1 MSAFLFFSQDKRRV
15 IKEANPGMRNTEIS
29 RVLGEMWKKASAEE
43 RAPHIE
49 REAAEREKYKVQM
62 AKWKEEEDVRQREI
76 EDENTKWLERSAMN
90 KQTHDMTGHQ
100 FDSMSPHAHDQHSL
114 SPLPLPLHHHQP
126 HLSPPQS
133 YYPSGNPH
141 PDYYPMQGHGV
152 SNPYNSFGS
161 YHPPPPPP
169 GQGYYQTYTSMHP
182 PQYHPRHY
190 RDYPQDYDSSQRH
203 DNMENPKHE
212 SYNISLPQV
221 PYNSYYPNGY
231 NSDINPIAN
240 SHSDDYSPPS

>member
-49 REAAEREKYKVQM
+49 REAVEREKYKVQM

-76 EDENTKWLERSAMN
+76 DQNENSQWLERSAMN
-90 KQTHDMTGHQ
+90 KQSNDMTGHPI
-100 FDSMSPHAHDQHSL
+100 DRMSPRAYDQHSL
-114 SPLPLPLHHHQP
+114 SPLPLPLHHHHHQP
-126 HLSPPQS
+126 HLSPPHS
-133 YYPSGNPH
+133 YYPPGNSH

-152 SNPYNSFGS
+152 SNPYNSYGS
-161 YHPPPPPP
+161 YHHPPPPPPP
-169 GQGYYQTYTSMHP
+169 GQGYYQGYTSMHP
-182 PQYHPRHY
+182 PQYHPRNY
-190 RDYPQDYDSSQRH
+190 QDYPQDYDSSQRH
-203 DNMENPKHE
+203 DNMENTPA
-212 SYNISLPQV
+212 QV
-221 PYNSYYPNGY
+221 PYNSYYPTPMRSY